1 MANKGGRKP
10 NRIPVRFVGDEEE
23 AKPAAGTPDESP
35 TPEELGRQSS
45 YDDSTEMGQRIE
57 TGETG
62 ESDTAGG
69 PDPSELPR
77 SRNNQDTTASHTEPE
92 GKGGGGAS
100 GTAQEPP
107 RNAAAGAGPQVAEL
121 IATRAELR
129 RVEGELKKL
138 SDERQEMN
146 DRLARRQ
153 AEFDNFRK
161 RTLKQ
166 QSHAVELAAQPVV
179 ARLLEVLDDFDLA
192 LMSAEQ
198 QPDFEKFRKG
208 VELVYAKLRDA
219 LRAEGLERMQAEG
232 TPFDPEQHEALMQTG
247 EGEGELTVADVL
259 RPGYTLKG
267 RVIRPAGVR
276 VHKG

>member
-1 MANKGGRKP
+1 MTGHRDDQGPEAEGAEGERGEAVP
-10 NRIPVRFVGDEEE
+10 APPVTPQ
-23 AKPAAGTPDESP
+23 PAADPAVDVNE
-35 TPEELGRQSS
+35 
-45 YDDSTEMGQRIE
+45 IA
-57 TGETG
+57 G
-62 ESDTAGG
+62 ESDLERAQREAGEYL
-69 PDPSELPR
+69 D
-77 SRNNQDTTASHTEPE
+77 H
-92 GKGGGGAS
+92 
-100 GTAQEPP
+100 
-107 RNAAAGAGPQVAEL
+107 
-121 IATRAELR
+121 LR
-129 RVEGELKKL
+129 RL
-138 SDERQEMN
+138 
-146 DRLARRQ
+146 Q

-166 QSHAVELAAQPVV
+166 QTHAVELAAQPVV

-219 LRAEGLERMQAEG
+219 LRAEGLERIEADG
-232 TPFDPEQHEALMQTG
+232 KPFDPEQHEALMQTG

-267 RVIRPAGVR
+267 RVLRPAGVR

>member
-1 MANKGGRKP
+1 MTGPGE
-10 NRIPVRFVGDEEE
+10 NRREETAGERGEAVPAQPVTPQ
-23 AKPAAGTPDESP
+23 PAADPAVVADDTTEGAGTDAA
-35 TPEELGRQSS
+35 
-45 YDDSTEMGQRIE
+45 D
-57 TGETG
+57 G
-62 ESDTAGG
+62 ES
-69 PDPSELPR
+69 ELER
-77 SRNNQDTTASHTEPE
+77 
-92 GKGGGGAS
+92 
-100 GTAQEPP
+100 AQRE
-107 RNAAAGAGPQVAEL
+107 AAEYL
-121 IATRAELR
+121 DHLR
-129 RVEGELKKL
+129 RL
-138 SDERQEMN
+138 
-146 DRLARRQ
+146 Q

-219 LRAEGLERMQAEG
+219 LRAEGLERMEAEG
-232 TPFDPEQHEALMQTG
+232 KPFDPEQHEALMQTG
-247 EGEGELTVADVL
+247 EGEGDLVVGDVL